1 MPQSTS
7 PSACR
12 SAPSGPRPGVAEPLP
27 QTKRRSRAGSG
38 RPPSSGPPST
48 TKPSSTR
55 EFIKRACSF
64 HVDAG
69 TALQTVNHEAED
81 LVLYVYE
88 YPPEEVRAEILDS
101 AI

>member
-27 QTKRRSRAGSG
+27 Q
-38 RPPSSGPPST
+38 
-48 TKPSSTR
+48 TR